1 MSGVEAKNRNTDGL
15 DGWVPYFCPIKLE
28 TTTERPMESN
38 SESDGEG
45 LQLMNGK
52 SVQRTK
58 EKTDIAVA
66 QKQLVDELVDFRV
79 KMQNLL
85 VLVNR
90 LPQVSSGR
98 GR

>member
-1 MSGVEAKNRNTDGL
+1 
-15 DGWVPYFCPIKLE
+15 
-28 TTTERPMESN
+28 MESN

-52 SVQRTK
+52 SVQRMK

-90 LPQVSSGR
+90 LPQVSTER
-98 GR
+98 TR

>member
-1 MSGVEAKNRNTDGL
+1 
-15 DGWVPYFCPIKLE
+15 
-28 TTTERPMESN
+28 
-38 SESDGEG
+38 
-45 LQLMNGK
+45 MNGK

-90 LPQVSSGR
+90 LPQVSTER
-98 GR
+98 TR

>member
-1 MSGVEAKNRNTDGL
+1 
-15 DGWVPYFCPIKLE
+15 
-28 TTTERPMESN
+28 MESN

-79 KMQNLL
+79 KMQN
-85 VLVNR
+85 
-90 LPQVSSGR
+90 
-98 GR
+98 

>member
-1 MSGVEAKNRNTDGL
+1 
-15 DGWVPYFCPIKLE
+15 
-28 TTTERPMESN
+28 MESN

-90 LPQVSSGR
+90 LPQVSSER
-98 GR
+98 TR

>member
-1 MSGVEAKNRNTDGL
+1 MSSVEAKNRNTDGL
-15 DGWVPYFCPIKLE
+15 DGWVPYFCLIKLE
-28 TTTERPMESN
+28 TTTECPMESN

-90 LPQVSSGR
+90 LPQVSTER
-98 GR
+98 TR

>member
-1 MSGVEAKNRNTDGL
+1 
-15 DGWVPYFCPIKLE
+15 
-28 TTTERPMESN
+28 MESN

-85 VLVNR
+85 VLRELDEERRV
-90 LPQVSSGR
+90 LSATSSPR
-98 GR
+98 ETKE

>member
-1 MSGVEAKNRNTDGL
+1 
-15 DGWVPYFCPIKLE
+15 
-28 TTTERPMESN
+28 MESN

-52 SVQRTK
+52 SVRRTK

-90 LPQVSSGR
+90 LPQVSTER
-98 GR
+98 TR